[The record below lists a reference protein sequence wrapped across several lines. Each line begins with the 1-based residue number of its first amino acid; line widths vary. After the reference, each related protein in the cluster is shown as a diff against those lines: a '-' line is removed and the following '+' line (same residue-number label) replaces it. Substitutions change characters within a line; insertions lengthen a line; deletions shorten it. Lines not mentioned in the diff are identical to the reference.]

1 MLASVFHALC
11 KPRKVEQKSL
21 ERSGRYSDVTLQR
34 GESSMNLKTIM
45 AIAILGSAP
54 FLGGC
59 AKTVM
64 SSEYSPRDVG
74 ELFRAEPATV
84 LSQRYVKLKNWNNSK
99 RGGTN
104 TRAVNYIIKLDRTG
118 ETLSVTQR
126 DDVFIASG
134 AQAWVEFGERIR
146 LAPRS

>member
-1 MLASVFHALC
+1 
-11 KPRKVEQKSL
+11 
-21 ERSGRYSDVTLQR
+21 
-34 GESSMNLKTIM
+34 MNVKTIVAVSIL
-45 AIAILGSAP
+45 AIVPI
-54 FLGGC
+54 LGGC
-59 AKTVM
+59 AKTVR
-64 SSEYSPRDVG
+64 SSEYSPRDIG

-99 RGGTN
+99 RGGLDS
-104 TRAVNYIIKLDRTG
+104 RAVNYIIKLDRTG

-126 DDVFIASG
+126 DDVFIATG

>member
-1 MLASVFHALC
+1 
-11 KPRKVEQKSL
+11 
-21 ERSGRYSDVTLQR
+21 
-34 GESSMNLKTIM
+34 MNLKTIM
-45 AIAILGSAP
+45 AVAILGIASS
-54 FLGGC
+54 LGGC

-64 SSEYSPRDVG
+64 SSEYSRQDIG

-84 LSQRYVKLKNWNNSK
+84 LSQRYVRLKNWKSSN
-99 RGGTN
+99 RGAKN
-104 TRAVNYIIKLDRTG
+104 VRVINYVIKLDRTG

-126 DDVFIASG
+126 DDVFIATG

>member
-1 MLASVFHALC
+1 MKLKNIVAASFLAIV
-11 KPRKVEQKSL
+11 
-21 ERSGRYSDVTLQR
+21 
-34 GESSMNLKTIM
+34 
-45 AIAILGSAP
+45 P

-59 AKTVM
+59 AKTVN
-64 SSEYSPRDVG
+64 SSEYSPRNIG

-104 TRAVNYIIKLDRTG
+104 TRAVNYLIKLDRTG